1 VVLWHG
7 TFTINSL
14 AHVWGARRY
23 PTTDDSRNNPLLAIL
38 TLGEGWHNNHH
49 HYQRSA
55 RQGFY
60 WWEVD
65 LSFYVLK
72 LLEACHIVWDVQG
85 VPRHVRDQ
93 TAAPAAGMILLA
105 PMTDPTLSTDDE
117 VVDAAAMRALLDG
130 AATASVEA
138 GVDLDDFMRAAWQAY
153 TAARPGLRDALERD
167 AMRARLDELRARG
180 QLALA

>member
-1 VVLWHG
+1 
-7 TFTINSL
+7 
-14 AHVWGARRY
+14 
-23 PTTDDSRNNPLLAIL
+23 
-38 TLGEGWHNNHH
+38 
-49 HYQRSA
+49 
-55 RQGFY
+55 
-60 WWEVD
+60 
-65 LSFYVLK
+65 
-72 LLEACHIVWDVQG
+72 
-85 VPRHVRDQ
+85 
-93 TAAPAAGMILLA
+93 MILLA

-130 AATASVEA
+130 AASASVEA